1 MIKAMIQSSPYITEM
16 TFPCTENQL
25 SAWLDE
31 LQMNPEHLCPAATV
45 TQIEPSE
52 LSVLEDCE
60 VSLDALNYLAKR
72 LDGMDELECKQFF
85 AALTCDEV
93 DIGWGLK
100 SLINLTFNLDRFT
113 LIRDTSD
120 PEKVGRTHLLNIRG
134 GIACSE
140 LENTEWL
147 IEEGRKLLESGKGIQ
162 TEYGL
167 LFVNSEIKFEDFF
180 EGLVFPQYLCDP
192 DAVMSVEIDYGS
204 RTETVELPCEDISIK
219 KALFRLGAEDIRN
232 CHLMVD
238 TFKDIHSEWRDRFQ
252 EFEKSRD
259 IFGLNNLLK
268 STDVRMERPVS
279 VFMTEVERKL
289 RGAGY
294 DVSKDGDFLV
304 ISQDSRAIA
313 CVNDIRLI
321 NTTNDNSD
329 EEYLKIKSTVRNI
342 NDYCSVYE
350 KTPLLNANGLSGDY
364 RCLSEFNGIVLAAK
378 NTSVGFEFV
387 AWERTFD
394 NKGVTQGNYYTDY
407 SAAKENFAVRSGLVD
422 KHKMFD
428 VAELA
433 DIRKCVDFA
442 LENDGNLRF
451 DDCENLKKLS
461 EKISEIVPEQRQS
474 DAPEMSMGGV

>member
-1 MIKAMIQSSPYITEM
+1 MLKATIQNSPYVTEM
-16 TFPCTENQL
+16 AFPCTETQL
-25 SAWLDE
+25 SKWLDE
-31 LQMNPEHLCPAATV
+31 LRMNPEHLCPAATI
-45 TQIEPSE
+45 TSIEPSE

-72 LDGMDELECKQFF
+72 MDGMDELECKQFF

-93 DIGWGLK
+93 DIGYGLK
-100 SLINLTFNLDRFT
+100 NIINLTFNLDRFT

-120 PEKVGRTHLLNIRG
+120 LRMVGRTHMLNIRG
-134 GIACSE
+134 GIYTSE
-140 LENTEWL
+140 LENKEWL
-147 IEEGRKLLESGKGIQ
+147 IEEGKKLLESGKGIQ
-162 TEYGL
+162 TDYGL
-167 LFVNSEIKFEDFF
+167 LFVNEGIKFEDFF
-180 EGLVFPQYLCDP
+180 EGTVFPQYLCDP
-192 DAVMSVEIDYGS
+192 DAVMSVEIDYGG

-219 KALFRLGAEDIRN
+219 KALFRLGAEDIRD

-238 TFKDIHSEWRDRFQ
+238 TFRDIHSEWQDRFV

-304 ISQDSRAIA
+304 ISQGERAIA

-321 NTTNDNSD
+321 NATNDNSD

-350 KTPLLNANGLSGDY
+350 KAPLLNANGLSGDY
-364 RCLSEFNGIVLAAK
+364 RCLSKFNGIVLAAK

-387 AWERTFD
+387 TWERTFD
-394 NKGVTQGNYYTDY
+394 NAGVTQGNYYSDY
-407 SAAKENFAVRSGLVD
+407 SVAKENFAVRSGLVNSQ
-422 KHKMFD
+422 KMLTENEFKQ
-428 VAELA
+428 
-433 DIRKCVDFA
+433 ISKCVDFA

-451 DDCENLKKLS
+451 DDCESLKKLS

>member
-1 MIKAMIQSSPYITEM
+1 MIKATIQNSPYATEM
-16 TFPCTENQL
+16 TFPCTETQL
-25 SAWLDE
+25 SKWLDE
-31 LQMNPEHLCPAATV
+31 LRMNPEHLCPAATV

-93 DIGWGLK
+93 NIGYGLK
-100 SLINLTFNLDRFT
+100 NIINLTFNLDRFT
-113 LIRDTSD
+113 LIENTDD
-120 PEKVGRTHLLNIRG
+120 LEKVGRTHMLNIRG
-134 GIACSE
+134 GISTSE
-140 LENTEWL
+140 LENKEWL
-147 IEEGRKLLESGKGIQ
+147 IEEGKKLLDSRKGIQ
-162 TEYGL
+162 NDYGL
-167 LFVNSEIKFEDFF
+167 LFVNEGIKFEDFF
-180 EGLVFPQYLCDP
+180 EGTVFPQYLCDP

-204 RTETVELPCEDISIK
+204 RIETVELPCEEIAIK
-219 KALFRLGAEDIRN
+219 KALFRLGAENIRD

-238 TFKDIHSEWRDRFQ
+238 TFKDIHSEWQDRFL
-252 EFEKSRD
+252 EFEKTRD

-268 STDVRMERPVS
+268 NTDIRLEQPPS

-289 RGAGY
+289 RSEGY
-294 DVSKDGDFLV
+294 DVTKDGDFLV
-304 ISQDSRAIA
+304 ISQGDRAIA

-321 NTTNDNSD
+321 NATNNNSD

-342 NDYCSVYE
+342 NDYCEVFE
-350 KTPLLNANGLSGDY
+350 KAPLLNANGLSGDY
-364 RCLSEFNGIVLAAK
+364 HCLSEFNGTVLAAK
-378 NTSVGFEFV
+378 NTTLGFEFV
-387 AWERTFD
+387 TWERTFD
-394 NKGVTQGNYYTDY
+394 GKGVTQGNYYTNY
-407 SAAKENFAVRSGLVD
+407 LAAKENFAVRSGLVD

-433 DIRKCVDFA
+433 DIRKCVNFV
-442 LENDGNLRF
+442 LENDGNLHF
-451 DDCENLKKLS
+451 DEYNELKKLS